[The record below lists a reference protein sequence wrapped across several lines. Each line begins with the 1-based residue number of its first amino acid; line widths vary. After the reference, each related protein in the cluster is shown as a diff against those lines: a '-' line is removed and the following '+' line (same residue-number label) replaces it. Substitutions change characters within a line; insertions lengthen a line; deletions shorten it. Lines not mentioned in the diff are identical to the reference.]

1 MKKSLGLLLVFV
13 FTFGL
18 SGISSLQP
26 IPVMKSYVHP
36 SCGSV
41 LLTWDA
47 VDGAAGYD
55 IYRMDEGQSLY
66 TRTVQLNTEKLYYR
80 DTKNAVS
87 GKQIRYYISAIG
99 DSSQELA
106 KSPEMVALPDC
117 YDDTLCSL
125 KLKFQVGNFM
135 YWVNE
140 KMEGPMSAA
149 PEQTNGRVFLV
160 IKYITEA
167 LNAKLEWLQS
177 EKKATIRTTSG
188 KVVELWIGKNKAK
201 IDGVEIKIDEK
212 NDKVTPYISNGRTM
226 LPFRFVGDN
235 LGATE
240 IKWDDATKMAMI
252 SLPKDC
258 PEPDCY
264 NLTVESYSEN
274 IVTAT
279 NSSGFKFKFDRNLT
293 GTGTVAV
300 GEMVRVCGM
309 FDFKDDGV
317 WINPRAGKKVD
328 LSKIE
333 WVRGYVDS
341 VDREKG
347 QITIKQC
354 DNSLVTYTYKP
365 DSGVGILM
373 KPSAVN
379 LELIGKSAIGWR
391 FIEMEKVCDRE
402 EPQTAD
408 VTVTNINCEQG
419 FFNCD
424 VIGKLPVES
433 MKIFM
438 PTKEWCSIK
447 KGICIKLAYFVDG
460 LGHWVAASMKEIAC
474 PCDFEIITG
483 KTEIK
488 TTTGSAYQMDF
499 KVKNTGDYEGEF
511 EPFLVNTEDFP
522 GTIVVS
528 PERSIIKPD
537 SVGYFKI
544 SGNISGDFDGTYEF
558 EIGAKCRDNSQS
570 KKLKV
575 NVTPPVFQISTVS
588 GVTDVPTDEN
598 INLNFD
604 VTNYSEGPITITAM
618 VESNDFPGRLTVEP
632 ISKEVPE
639 KNTRTF
645 TITGVWNSNA
655 KVGASFNIS
664 YSAMCGKVVKSNKTQ
679 VTSEAPG
686 PIITLVEGKG
696 DAKGLTLLDGSI
708 DWKHYTKSRVEIDW
722 GDSNKEDVKDIPA
735 IHTYKKKGEFKVKV
749 TAFTKEGVNTIK
761 TCSCYWDGPKPI
773 VHVTDRE
780 WQQPKYTIIGNIE
793 WNTLTPGKLKV
804 DWDDGTIE
812 TKSGFPVWHNYSG
825 PGIYLVTLTAIAA
838 TGEEGSTIW
847 PILLIP
853 VPLKI
858 TPGPYTGEASYY

>member
-1 MKKSLGLLLVFV
+1 MKKLLGIILVFALTV
-13 FTFGL
+13 GFT
-18 SGISSLQP
+18 GISSLQP
-26 IPVMKSYVHP
+26 VPTMKSYVHA

-41 LLTWDA
+41 LLTWNA
-47 VDGAAGYD
+47 VDGATGYD

-66 TRTVQLNTEKLYYR
+66 SRLVQLNTEQLYYR

-87 GKQIRYYISAIG
+87 GKQIRYYISAVG
-99 DSSQELA
+99 ESSGEIA
-106 KSPEMVALPDC
+106 KSPEMIALPDC
-117 YDDTLCSL
+117 FDESLCSM

-135 YWVNE
+135 YWVND
-140 KMEGPMSAA
+140 KMDGPMSAA

-160 IKYITEA
+160 IRYITDA
-167 LNAKLEWLQS
+167 IGAKLEWLQS
-177 EKKATIRTTSG
+177 EKKATIRTTTG
-188 KVVELWIGKNKAK
+188 KVIELWIGKNKAK
-201 IDGVEIKIDEK
+201 IDGTEIKIDEK

-264 NLTVESYSEN
+264 NLTVESFSDN

-279 NSSGFKFKFDRNLT
+279 NSAGFKFKFDRNMT
-293 GTGTVAV
+293 GTGTVAI
-300 GEMVRVCGM
+300 GETVRVCGM

-317 WINPRAGKKVD
+317 WINPRAGRKVD
-328 LSKIE
+328 LSKFE
-333 WVRGYVDS
+333 WIRGYVDS
-341 VDREKG
+341 VDQAKG

-354 DNSLVTYTYKP
+354 DNSFASFSFKP
-365 DSGVGILM
+365 DSGVGTLM
-373 KPSAVN
+373 KPTPVN
-379 LELIGKSAIGWR
+379 LITVGKTAIGWKY
-391 FIEMEKVCDRE
+391 IEMEKVCDRE

-408 VTVTNINCEQG
+408 VTVTEVD
-419 FFNCD
+419 CD
-424 VIGKLPVES
+424 NGYFTCNVIGKLPVET
-433 MKIFM
+433 MKIYM

-447 KGICIKLAYFVDG
+447 KGICIKLAYYVDG

-488 TTTGSAYQMDF
+488 TTTGSAYLLEF
-499 KVKNTGDYEGEF
+499 KIKNTGEYEGEY
-511 EPFLVNTEDFP
+511 EPFLINTEDFP
-522 GTIVVS
+522 GTIQVS
-528 PERSIIKPD
+528 PERLTIKPD

-544 SGNISGDFDGTYEF
+544 SGTISGDFDGVYDF
-558 EIGAKCRDNSQS
+558 EIGTKCRENSQS

-575 NVTPPVFQISTVS
+575 NVSPPVFQVSAVS
-588 GVTDVPTDEN
+588 GVTNVATDEN

-618 VESNDFPGRLTVEP
+618 VESSDFPGRLTVEP
-632 ISKEVPE
+632 LTKEIPE

-645 TITGVWNSNA
+645 TITGVWNPNA
-655 KVGASFNIS
+655 KVGANFNIT

-708 DWKHYTKSRVEIDW
+708 DWKHYTKSRIEVDW
-722 GDSNKEDVKDIPA
+722 GDGAKEDVKDIPA

-749 TAFTKEGVNTIK
+749 TAFTKEGVNTSK
-761 TCSCYWDGPKPI
+761 TSICYWEGPKPI
-773 VHVTDRE
+773 IILDGGE
-780 WQQPKYTIIGNIE
+780 WNQPNLTIRGKVD
-793 WNTLTPGKLKV
+793 WNTLQQGKITV
-804 DWDDGTIE
+804 DWDDGTKE
-812 TKSGFPVWHNYSG
+812 TKSSFPLIHRYNG
-825 PGIYLVTLTAIAA
+825 PGVYIIIITAIAQ
-838 TGEEGSTIW
+838 TGEEGSALFGL
-847 PILLIP
+847 ILRQGLMSQRIDWS
-853 VPLKI
+853 LSSA
-858 TPGPYTGEASYY
+858 Y